1 MACASKKARMDQ
13 KEKTSFFNDTSTSSR
28 VRAKGVKSE
37 LAIKRG
43 RQDGKLVIHKR
54 SCAYGECE
62 DCGIGKFFMAH
73 QCPLEWDDNLV
84 INIKEYK
91 DVERN
96 NSEKKQKELVLVA
109 VKATELMQKIADT
122 AGNVIKHI
130 WQSRWGSFMRRYDYN
145 TFTAGMVR
153 YKADFSATMD
163 INPQDKL
170 NCAISAHAI
179 QNVMIFSLNPSF
191 RTLINE
197 TNMSSQKR
205 FITNIGFNFWA
216 SGNYSLSNN
225 YYFHNKCLIWSIR
238 YLKSRFG
245 EEAVKR
251 MVGYTDGCP
260 DQYKSRRNAVMV
272 GRLCDEEGLEEYLH
286 YFAPTASFKTNIDAF
301 GSDTKTYIAKGER
314 RETFRCLNAED
325 VFKQC
330 RDSMP
335 QPRIVSDANR
345 ELENCDERIQVYLVD
360 IKDATDSHKADP
372 YVIITNSAEES
383 WDANEI
389 KGIKSIFA
397 LKGVKGG
404 TDGKQTFIPY

>member
-1 MACASKKARMDQ
+1 
-13 KEKTSFFNDTSTSSR
+13 
-28 VRAKGVKSE
+28 
-37 LAIKRG
+37 
-43 RQDGKLVIHKR
+43 
-54 SCAYGECE
+54 
-62 DCGIGKFFMAH
+62 
-73 QCPLEWDDNLV
+73 
-84 INIKEYK
+84 
-91 DVERN
+91 
-96 NSEKKQKELVLVA
+96 
-109 VKATELMQKIADT
+109 
-122 AGNVIKHI
+122 
-130 WQSRWGSFMRRYDYN
+130 
-145 TFTAGMVR
+145 
-153 YKADFSATMD
+153 
-163 INPQDKL
+163 
-170 NCAISAHAI
+170 
-179 QNVMIFSLNPSF
+179 
-191 RTLINE
+191 
-197 TNMSSQKR
+197 
-205 FITNIGFNFWA
+205 
-216 SGNYSLSNN
+216 
-225 YYFHNKCLIWSIR
+225 
-238 YLKSRFG
+238 
-245 EEAVKR
+245 
-251 MVGYTDGCP
+251 
-260 DQYKSRRNAVMV
+260 MV
-272 GRLCDEEGLEEYLH
+272 GRFCDEEGLEEYLH